1 MGSSETLPKKLTF
14 ADPVFITSGTF
25 IYLFI
30 YLFIHIFIHLFI
42 YLLNFLCY
50 DSKEDTLPM
59 ALFVSSLPDGDELS
73 FMNGQNN
80 SSGINLPQ
88 RSYLSP
94 M

>member
-1 MGSSETLPKKLTF
+1 MGSSETLHKKLTF
-14 ADPVFITSGTF
+14 VDPVFITSGTF

-30 YLFIHIFIHLFI
+30 FLFIHIFIHLFI
-42 YLLNFLCY
+42 KFLCN

-73 FMNGQNN
+73 FKNGQNN

-88 RSYLSP
+88 FATT
-94 M
+94 